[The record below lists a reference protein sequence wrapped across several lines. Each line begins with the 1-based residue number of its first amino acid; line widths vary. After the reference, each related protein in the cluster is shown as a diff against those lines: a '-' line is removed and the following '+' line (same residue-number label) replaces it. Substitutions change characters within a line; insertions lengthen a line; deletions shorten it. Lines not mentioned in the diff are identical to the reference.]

1 VSHADLESDSATNL
15 MERSPKVHTNH
26 ELMEHTDAKAT
37 MIYTHV
43 LNRGIVD
50 IKSAADIVFS

>member
-1 VSHADLESDSATNL
+1 
-15 MERSPKVHTNH
+15 
-26 ELMEHTDAKAT
+26 MEHSDAKAT